1 MIRQPQ
7 YRGPPVRNIV
17 WLLRVT
23 HARCMARDLDARRG
37 LASRVRTRSRS
48 AAAMVSD
55 RPELDWYRDEADLRR
70 GAPALNSSRASALRL
85 LDDATPEPSTWAM
98 MFISF
103 IGLGYAGF
111 RRARKSSL
119 FA

>member
-1 MIRQPQ
+1 MPDAWRATLTLVADLRRASEPAVGAPQ
-7 YRGPPVRNIV
+7 R
-17 WLLRVT
+17 WCQT
-23 HARCMARDLDARRG
+23 W
-37 LASRVRTRSRS
+37 
-48 AAAMVSD
+48 
-55 RPELDWYRDEADLRR
+55 PEQDWYRDEADLRR

-98 MFISF
+98 MLISF

-111 RRARKSSL
+111 RRARKSSR